1 MIKQYGS
8 RWNHDERAMAV
19 DDMNVMAPMPTFIFG
34 YIEERKEGLRVVSFF
49 DVAGNKEHP
58 IRGQEI
64 IDNWTLAIR
73 RSEK

>member
-8 RWNHDERAMAV
+8 RWNHNERLEAI
-19 DDMNVMAPMPTFIFG
+19 DDMNVMATMPAFVFG

-49 DVAGNKEHP
+49 DVAGHKDRP

-64 IDNWTLAIR
+64 IDEWSLSKN
-73 RSEK
+73 K